1 MRARTCRR
9 LLTSRVGLLVAPVAA
24 LAVAC
29 GGTAGATSDGGPG
42 GGTASS
48 SGSGT
53 AGSSG
58 GGSGSSGGGTG
69 SGASCAY
76 FTQPGYLAM
85 ARVVF
90 VGTTLPGRT
99 VLGGLLVSPARIR
112 VSQYLKGSG
121 PAVVTV
127 ETAASSSGD
136 TVSGEGIMARAG
148 QRWKIYTTSPH
159 LPYATDV
166 CSGSRQL
173 PAAP

>member
-9 LLTSRVGLLVAPVAA
+9 LLTSRAGLLVAPVAA

-29 GGTAGATSDGGPG
+29 GSTAGVTSD

-48 SGSGT
+48 SGGGT
-53 AGSSG
+53 GTSSG
-58 GGSGSSGGGTG
+58 GGTGTSSGTG

-76 FTQPGYLAM
+76 FTQPAYLAQ

-99 VLGGLLVSPARIR
+99 VLDGLLASPARIR

-136 TVSGEGIMARAG
+136 TMSGEGIMARAG
-148 QRWKIYTTSPH
+148 QRWKIYTTSRH

-173 PAAP
+173 SAAP